1 VTQGASQAPLV
12 LDAVPADYETVAT
25 ELPETVEVA
34 SLESLIAGYRS
45 TAHVPRE
52 FDSRLLARAR
62 MAIGRDL
69 EPKEKKALRARFIAH
84 CEMRLPRD

>member
-1 VTQGASQAPLV
+1 
-12 LDAVPADYETVAT
+12 VAT
-25 ELPETVEVA
+25 ELAETVEVA

-45 TAHVPRE
+45 TAQVPRE

-62 MAIGRDL
+62 KAIGRDL

-84 CEMRLPRD
+84 CETRLPRD